1 MELKAVTL
9 QRKTVLIIEDNKEIS
24 ENTMEI
30 LELAGFAAVSSANGK
45 TGIHMATQLLP
56 DVILCDILMP
66 ELNGY
71 EVIKHL
77 KNNPATSKIP
87 FIYVTASAEKSEV
100 NLAMDMGADGYVRK
114 PFHVNEL
121 LDAINQ
127 CLGSRNV

>member
-1 MELKAVTL
+1 MEQKAVF
-9 QRKTVLIIEDNKEIS
+9 QERKTVLIIEDNKEIS
-24 ENTMEI
+24 ENTTEI
-30 LELAGFAAVSSANGK
+30 LELAGYNAVTSDNGK
-45 TGIHMATQLLP
+45 MGISMATQLLP

-77 KNNPATSKIP
+77 KNNPSTSKIP

-100 NLAMDMGADGYVRK
+100 KLAMDMGADGYVRK

>member
-1 MELKAVTL
+1 MEQKAVSL
-9 QRKTVLIIEDNKEIS
+9 GRKTVLIIEDNREIS

-30 LELAGFAAVSSANGK
+30 LELAGFTAVASDNGRI
-45 TGIHMATQLLP
+45 GIRMAIQLLP

-71 EVIKHL
+71 EVIKQL
-77 KNNPATSKIP
+77 KSNPATSKIP

-100 NLAMDMGADGYVRK
+100 KLAMDMGADGYVRK